1 MKLRTQV
8 SVLLIPLTILP
19 LLVLGWIAY
28 TQLRETSEQSVFR
41 EMQASMDKLTTY
53 MSTQLVTAK
62 SNIELFSKHTL
73 VKKYVLTRD
82 EDHRYEL
89 IMPPLLRLFRSYHEA
104 FPEYYEI
111 RIFLPDGYEDVR
123 LTLPFA
129 DNQTDEEARN
139 PIFQELA
146 RSGDQTYTT
155 VFRNPD
161 NQEISLFVGKPLYL
175 RDDTVDALHLP
186 PTLRG
191 YLALTVRI
199 QYLAEYIKKA
209 VIGEGGYLFATDAD
223 GEILFHSGAGSL
235 RGPIS
240 ESLLREMHDNN
251 LTKMSFNG
259 HEAFIDQVQL
269 HPDMYLFAVLPEDD
283 LLTISYNLALI
294 VAAITLVTILVTTIF
309 LFTTLE
315 YLVVKP
321 IYRLRNLAER
331 IGRGERLIK
340 NKVKS
345 RNEIG
350 GLATSFEEMA
360 VNLKRSD
367 EQVSSH
373 RQELEQKVVERTSSL
388 QEAKEAAE
396 AASRAK
402 SEFLATMSHEI
413 RTPMNGVT
421 GMTELLL
428 ETGLDDQQRGYAET
442 ARHSA
447 DALMD
452 IINEILDFSKIE
464 AGKLELETTDFDIR
478 ELAEDVT
485 SMFAEQAAKK
495 RLELTCFVAPEI
507 EGLFISDRSRL
518 RQIMMNLLNNAV
530 KFTSEGE
537 VDLRV
542 KLLGSSEKE
551 ARFEIKV
558 RDTGIGIDP
567 SKLEHIFESF
577 SQADGSTTRK
587 YGGTGLGLSIAKSL
601 TEAMG
606 GEIGVTSRPGEG
618 SSFWFRVTM
627 PRSSA
632 ALVERECDV
641 EGMQVLVVD
650 DNATNR
656 KILAAHLD
664 GWGIDH
670 RSAASGLEALAA
682 FEQKAR
688 EAAPFDVVLVD
699 VNMPGMNGIELARQI
714 RTKLGPEVL
723 RIVLLS
729 STIDLVD
736 DDTRRACGINALLTK
751 PTRRAELWRALAT
764 ESVEPVGTN
773 IVSMHK
779 LGNARV
785 LVAEDSPINQEVASQ
800 QLKVMG
806 CQVDVVDNG
815 VAAVRAVAQTEYD
828 LVLMDCQMPE
838 MDGYEAARR
847 IRREEEDNAGS
858 RLPIVAL
865 TANAVKGDR
874 ETCLAAGMDD
884 YVSKPFTQE
893 QLRKVMRR
901 WLPAAKVIT
910 EVSLEAA
917 ESSNVPD
924 AADPSILDEAAL
936 RSIRELERN
945 GASGM
950 LARVVEMYRD
960 SVPQF
965 LSDIRRGVE
974 EGDADHT
981 RRAAHTMKSSS
992 ANLGAVV
999 VVALCKRLEDE
1010 ARAGKLADADTLVDQ
1025 IEEELGQ
1032 ITNVLVRA
1040 AERKQA

>member
-1 MKLRTQV
+1 MKLRTQIPL
-8 SVLLIPLTILP
+8 LLIPLIVIP

-28 TQLRETSEQSVFR
+28 TTLRETSEQSVFR
-41 EMQASMDKLTTY
+41 EMQASMDKLNTY
-53 MSTQLVTAK
+53 MGTQLTTAV

-89 IMPPLLRLFRSYHEA
+89 ILPPLLRLFRSYQEA
-104 FPEYYEI
+104 FPNYYEI

-123 LTLPFA
+123 LTFPFI
-129 DNQTDEEARN
+129 DNQTDEETES
-139 PIFQELA
+139 PIFQDLV
-146 RSGDQTYTT
+146 RSEDRTYTA

-161 NQEISLFVGKPLYL
+161 NQEISLFVGKPLNL
-175 RDDTVDALHLP
+175 RDGTIDALHIP
-186 PTLRG
+186 PQLRG

-199 QYLAEYIKKA
+199 QYLAEHIKKT
-209 VIGEGGYLFATDAD
+209 VIGKGGYLFATDAD
-223 GEILFHSGAGSL
+223 GEILFHSDAVAL

-240 ESLLREMHDNN
+240 ESLLRETHDNN
-251 LTKMSFNG
+251 PTRMSFNG
-259 HEAFIDQVQL
+259 HEAFIERVQL

-283 LLTISYNLALI
+283 LLAISYNLALI
-294 VAAITLVTILVTTIF
+294 VAAIALATIVVITIF

-315 YLVVKP
+315 YLVVRP
-321 IYRLRNLAER
+321 VYRLRNLAKR
-331 IGRGERLIK
+331 IGHGERSIK
-340 NKVKS
+340 SEVIS
-345 RNEIG
+345 SNEIG
-350 GLATSFEEMA
+350 ELATSFEEMA

-367 EQVSSH
+367 EQVSLY
-373 RQELEQKVVERTSSL
+373 RGELEQKVVERTASL

-402 SEFLATMSHEI
+402 SEFVAAMSHEI

-421 GMTELLL
+421 GMSELLL

-442 ARHSA
+442 VRHSA

-452 IINEILDFSKIE
+452 IINDILDFSKIE
-464 AGKLELETTDFDIR
+464 AGKLELETADFDIR

-485 SMFAEQAAKK
+485 SIFAEQAAKK
-495 RLELTCFVAPEI
+495 RLELTCFVSPEI
-507 EGLFISDRSRL
+507 EGLFIGDRSRL

-542 KLLGSSEKE
+542 ELLWSSDKE
-551 ARFEIKV
+551 GRFEIEV
-558 RDTGIGIDP
+558 CDTGIGIDP
-567 SKLEHIFESF
+567 SKLEYIFESF

-587 YGGTGLGLSIAKSL
+587 YGGTGLGLAIAKNL

-606 GEIGVTSRPGEG
+606 GEIGVTSRPSEG
-618 SSFWFRVTM
+618 ATFWFRVTL
-627 PRSSA
+627 PRSA
-632 ALVERECDV
+632 TAVEKTRLMERDLR
-641 EGMQVLVVD
+641 GIRVLVVD

-656 KILAAHLD
+656 EILAAHLD

-670 RSAASGLEALAA
+670 CSAESGSEALAA
-682 FEQKAR
+682 IEQNPHG
-688 EAAPFDVVLVD
+688 AAPFDVVLAD
-699 VNMPGMNGIELARQI
+699 VNMPGMNGIELARRI
-714 RTKLGPEVL
+714 RAEFGPEVL

-729 STIDLVD
+729 STTELVGQN
-736 DDTRRACGINALLTK
+736 TRRACGIDALLTK

-764 ESVEPVGTN
+764 ESVEPVETN
-773 IVSMHK
+773 IVSMHT

-800 QLKVMG
+800 HLRVMG

-858 RLPIVAL
+858 RLPIIAL

-874 ETCLAAGMDD
+874 EACLAAGMDD
-884 YVSKPFTQE
+884 YLAKPFTQK
-893 QLRKVMRR
+893 QLHGTMLR
-901 WLPAAKVIT
+901 WLPTAQFTTAAPP
-910 EVSLEAA
+910 
-917 ESSNVPD
+917 ESARPPEL
-924 AADPSILDEAAL
+924 ADPSLLDEEAL

-950 LARVVEMYRD
+950 LARVVEMYRN
-960 SVPQF
+960 SAPQL

-974 EGDADHT
+974 EGDADRI

-1032 ITNVLVRA
+1032 ITEVLASEV
-1040 AERKQA
+1040 ERKQA